1 MTTAVLIS
9 SILLTGLVL
18 ASPIASADSA
28 KHNSADRNS
37 VAELASKRAPP
48 AGVVKSSVPSTVT
61 SAASSASSS
70 GTTTGTLRTSKT
82 SLGLRIDYAFDT
94 PATGSTTEVRLKV
107 EGNEAGRP
115 LTIEVVPGTG
125 LQMTRGLPG
134 NIAVQSVPSA
144 EHVMAI
150 TPTTDG
156 LHYIHVFLRSGGM
169 TEALAIAVP
178 TGKAQSLPKP
188 VATKTMPDGRRVKS
202 IPAQQ

>member
-1 MTTAVLIS
+1 MTTPVLIS
-9 SILLTGLVL
+9 SLLLTSMLL
-18 ASPIASADSA
+18 ATPFARADSA
-28 KHNSADRNS
+28 SPTRAADP
-37 VAELASKRAPP
+37 ASKRTPP
-48 AGVVKSSVPSTVT
+48 AGV
-61 SAASSASSS
+61 AASTASS
-70 GTTTGTLRTSKT
+70 GTTNGTTNGTLRTSKT

-115 LTIEVVPGTG
+115 LSIEVVPGTG
-125 LQMTRGLPG
+125 LQMARGLPG
-134 NIAVQSVPSA
+134 NIAMQSVPSA
-144 EHVMAI
+144 EHVVAI
-150 TPTTDG
+150 TPTGDG
-156 LHYIHVFLRSGGM
+156 LHYIHIFLRSGGM

>member
-9 SILLTGLVL
+9 SIVLSGLVL
-18 ASPIASADSA
+18 ASPFACADSA
-28 KHNSADRNS
+28 NHKGAVRNS
-37 VAELASKRAPP
+37 LADMASKRAPT
-48 AGVVKSSVPSTVT
+48 AGVVTSSVPSTVT
-61 SAASSASSS
+61 SAASGASRS

-82 SLGLRIDYAFDT
+82 SLGLRIDYAFDP

-107 EGNEAGRP
+107 QGNEAGRP

-125 LQMTRGLPG
+125 LQMARGLPG
-134 NIAVQSVPSA
+134 NIAMQSVPSA
-144 EHVMAI
+144 EHVVAI

-169 TEALAIAVP
+169 TEALAIALP
-178 TGKAQSLPKP
+178 TGKSQSLPKP
-188 VATKTMPDGRRVKS
+188 VASKTMPDGRRVKS